1 MMRRKIPGQKVNI
14 PGNMIRGCHFLV
26 LAGLLVQVV
35 RIRSLAPSCGICPQ
49 GNESGAAGDFPA
61 SLLTAQTYPIGNA
74 ALTYASFSVV
84 GTTGQDDQREFLVSL
99 GLVSDRGNQVTQSYS
114 IMYLCFNTITP
125 VMHVDC

>member
-1 MMRRKIPGQKVNI
+1 MVRKKIQKVNI
-14 PGNMIRGCHFLV
+14 PRGMIRGWRFLV
-26 LAGLLVQVV
+26 LAGLLVQVA

-99 GLVSDRGNQVTQSYS
+99 GLVSDRGNQVAHYYN
-114 IMYLCFNTITP
+114 IMHLYFDTVTP
-125 VMHVDC
+125 VTHVDC